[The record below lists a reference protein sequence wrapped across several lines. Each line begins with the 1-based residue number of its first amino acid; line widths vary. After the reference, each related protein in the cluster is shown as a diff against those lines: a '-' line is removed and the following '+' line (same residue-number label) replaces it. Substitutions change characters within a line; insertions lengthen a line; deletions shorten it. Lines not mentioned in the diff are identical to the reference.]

1 MIAFKLKPTASQQ
14 SKLIWLS
21 SCWMEK
27 RSGNS
32 FTCHWVQMRAWV
44 VDLMVNWWLQMIQLF
59 FKSSSANNNK
69 CRVLRPPTSISVD
82 LCWINFRLNRTFSP
96 FAIVCTL
103 KYCTRFVNLGTERPL
118 NLKPGKDVFGV
129 AKSYKSLQF
138 FQPNCSTVFLQQI
151 TTSLNEP

>member
-103 KYCTRFVNLGTERPL
+103 KYCTRFVNLGTERPVESETC
-118 NLKPGKDVFGV
+118 GQ
-129 AKSYKSLQF
+129 SYKQF
-138 FQPNCSTVFLQQI
+138 TLVNYDSRVVVTSKLLIF
-151 TTSLNEP
+151 TTLES